1 MANTVDVLIL
11 GGGPAGL
18 AVAGGLARQ
27 LYTAIVFSSG
37 IFRNGTV
44 SHMHNV
50 VGWDHESPADFRAK
64 SRTDIMSRYNT
75 IRFHDTSVASVR
87 KLESGRFEAV
97 DEAGQKHEGRKI
109 VIANGIQD
117 KMPDIPGYSELW
129 GKSIF
134 HCLFCHGYEERG
146 AASAG
151 IIASGPLLGNSSFA
165 PPVSRMAARLASGVN
180 VYTDGNE
187 TLGAEIRALLKSTK
201 TFRIENRKIKAL
213 ANDTDVQGEAGVLVT
228 LEDGTVNREGFIA
241 HVPDFELNGS
251 FAQDLG
257 VEIAPQGHIH
267 TIPPFFNTTAA
278 GVYAAGDCAT
288 LMKSVPTATM
298 MGSFVAAGL
307 AHALQAEDDVED

>member
-1 MANTVDVLIL
+1 MSKTVDVLIL

-27 LYTAIVFSSG
+27 LHTAIVFSSG
-37 IFRNGTV
+37 SFRNSGV
-44 SHMHNV
+44 PHMHNV
-50 VGWDHESPADFRAK
+50 PGWDHQSPADFREK
-64 SRTDIMSRYNT
+64 SKADILSRYST
-75 IRFHDTSVASVR
+75 IQFRDVSVASVR
-87 KLESGRFEAV
+87 KLESGGFEVV
-97 DEAGQKHEGRKI
+97 DDAGEKYEGRKI
-109 VIANGIQD
+109 VIASGIRD
-117 KMPDIPGYSELW
+117 IMPGIPGYSELW
-129 GKSIF
+129 GKGIF

-151 IIASGPLLGNSSFA
+151 VFARGLIGNAMFT
-165 PPVSRMAARLASGVN
+165 PPISRMANRLASAVN

-187 TLGAEIRALLKSTK
+187 ALGAEIRAVLKSTK
-201 TFRIENRKIKAL
+201 RFRIENRKIKDL
-213 ANDTDVQGEAGVLVT
+213 AKDSDVQGEAGVLVT

-251 FAQDLG
+251 FAKDLG
-257 VEIAPQGHIH
+257 VELAPQGHIN
-267 TIPPFFNTTAA
+267 TIPPFFNTNVP

-307 AHALQAEDDVED
+307 AHTLQAED